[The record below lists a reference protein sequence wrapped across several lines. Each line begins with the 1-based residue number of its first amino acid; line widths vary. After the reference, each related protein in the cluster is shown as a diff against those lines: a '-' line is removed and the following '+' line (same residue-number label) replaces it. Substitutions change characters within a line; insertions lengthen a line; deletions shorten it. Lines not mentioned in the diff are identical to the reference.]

1 MDESVQAS
9 RLEQMR
15 RHYVAGGLDERDLLS
30 DPIEQFRL
38 WFEQAV
44 RMNVGEW
51 FEPNAMTLATATAE
65 GVPSARVVLLKSFD
79 EKGFVFFT
87 NYASDKGR
95 ELAEN
100 PLAALVFYW
109 PAMER
114 QVRVTG
120 RVTAVSRGES
130 EAYFRSR
137 PRGSQLGAAVAPQ
150 SEVVESREVLEQRLA
165 ELEKRYEGGEVPMP
179 GTWGGYCVAAETVE
193 FWQGRPNR
201 LHDRIRFTRQG
212 DGAWKVE
219 RLAP

>member
-51 FEPNAMTLATATAE
+51 FEPNAMTLATATAG

-95 ELAEN
+95 ELTEN

-120 RVTAVSRGES
+120 RVTGVSREQS
-130 EAYFRSR
+130 EAYFRTR
-137 PRGSQLGAAVAPQ
+137 PRGSQLGAAVAQQ
-150 SEVVESREVLEQRLA
+150 SERVESREALEQRLA
-165 ELEKRYEGGEVPMP
+165 ELDRQYAAGDVPMP
-179 GTWGGYCVAAETVE
+179 ATWGGYCVAPQTIE
-193 FWQGRPNR
+193 FWQGRANR
-201 LHDRIRFTRQG
+201 LHDRIRFTRQA
-212 DGAWKVE
+212 DGVWKIE